1 MVKTIKDSI
10 DKIEIATES
19 ESITEKFE
27 VTSILKGCDFNWTAK
42 LKTVAIDDYLWAAD
56 LDELISSC
64 NENDIDG
71 LNSNNFNISVTGHTG
86 GSYEDMNVKWETPL
100 TNDLL
105 EEIEEKGGIE
115 FLFFEG
121 DLSSDYSFENG

>member
-1 MVKTIKDSI
+1 M
-10 DKIEIATES
+10 
-19 ESITEKFE
+19 
-27 VTSILKGCDFNWTAK
+27 N
-42 LKTVAIDDYLWAAD
+42 
-56 LDELISSC
+56 ELISLID
-64 NENDIDG
+64 ENDIDG

-121 DLSSDYSFENG
+121 DLSSDCSFKNG